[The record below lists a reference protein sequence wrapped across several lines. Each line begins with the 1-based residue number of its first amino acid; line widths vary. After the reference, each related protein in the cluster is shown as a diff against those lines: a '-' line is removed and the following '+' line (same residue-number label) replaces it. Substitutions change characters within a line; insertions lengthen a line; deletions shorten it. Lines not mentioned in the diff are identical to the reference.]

1 MAIDGRASGVIVM
14 GDRVRPDA
22 PGMITALRD
31 AGVENVAIVTG
42 DRAPIAD
49 AIGGRV
55 GVDRVYSEPTP
66 ESKCEVIRSVRE
78 REDLRPVVM
87 VGDGVN
93 DAPALALADVGVA
106 IGTAGAT
113 ISAETADAVITVDR
127 IDHLADAVRIGRR
140 TLGIAAR
147 ASSRASD

>member
-55 GVDRVYSEPTP
+55 GVDRVYSEQTP